1 MGMSETAQEKLGPNA
16 PDNSDF
22 KQQRLKAWQP
32 ILTPYW
38 VIFTFLT
45 VGVVFLSI
53 GVAVLVASNNVV
65 EVTSS
70 KYQDLV
76 STKAGHLCKNPVNST
91 ANSCLIT
98 QTIKIPKDMKAP
110 VYVYYELDNFYQNH
124 RRYVKSRAD
133 TQLRGDDKFFVTGC
147 EPRDKGPCTSKAGK
161 KGECAVYP
169 CGLIAWS
176 VFNDTFYLND
186 KNLSTTSFYK
196 CAKGWDAETKDT
208 TKCTVTPWKN
218 KGIAWSSDKEKKF
231 IQMSAADAKKAVL
244 GRSGTFT
251 PTASNT
257 IMMPYKSFKYYKCA
271 DESVK
276 DLSKCADVD
285 KYADVNNEEF
295 IVWMRTSGLPNFRKL
310 HRIIDTDLKEGEY
323 VHFTINNVFP
333 VSDFSGTKAIVLST
347 TEWIG
352 GKNKFLGWAYIV
364 VAIVCILLA
373 IGFFVKQL
381 HSPRAVANAKELEE
395 QAHAGGQ

>member
-1 MGMSETAQEKLGPNA
+1 MSETAQEKLGPNA

-22 KQQRLKAWQP
+22 KQQKLKAWQP

-76 STKAGHLCKNPVNST
+76 STKADHKCKNPVNST
-91 ANSCLIT
+91 ENSCLIT

-147 EPRDKGPCTSKAGK
+147 EPRDKGSCTSKGGK

-176 VFNDTFYLND
+176 VFNDTLPERQEPLHLFLLQVRQGLGCQNQRYH
-186 KNLSTTSFYK
+186 
-196 CAKGWDAETKDT
+196 
-208 TKCTVTPWKN
+208 
-218 KGIAWSSDKEKKF
+218 
-231 IQMSAADAKKAVL
+231 QMHCDGV
-244 GRSGTFT
+244 
-251 PTASNT
+251 
-257 IMMPYKSFKYYKCA
+257 
-271 DESVK
+271 
-276 DLSKCADVD
+276 
-285 KYADVNNEEF
+285 
-295 IVWMRTSGLPNFRKL
+295 
-310 HRIIDTDLKEGEY
+310 
-323 VHFTINNVFP
+323 
-333 VSDFSGTKAIVLST
+333 
-347 TEWIG
+347 
-352 GKNKFLGWAYIV
+352 
-364 VAIVCILLA
+364 
-373 IGFFVKQL
+373 
-381 HSPRAVANAKELEE
+381 EE
-395 QAHAGGQ
+395 QGHCVVIRQGEEVHPVERSRCQESCAEPIGHLDALSFQHHHDAVQKLQILQMRRRDSERFV